1 MSHIS
6 PKSTYFTIFGALMV
20 LTAVT
25 VGAAYIDLGH
35 LNFPVALAV
44 ALFKAT
50 LVILFF
56 MHVKYS
62 SKLVKLTVGGTLFFL
77 ACLFGLTLT
86 DYLSRGVHASPRGSA
101 TAGTLPRIAEAE
113 LPAPTAEAMAN
124 PEVLWGVTCG
134 TCHSNTTKTAPT
146 LAEIRGL
153 YSTDPAKIVEWAK
166 APGRKRKEFE
176 QMPSF
181 VHLGEARL
189 QALASYML
197 ERANAEAASNQ

>member
-6 PKSTYFTIFGALMV
+6 PKSTYYTIFGGLMV

-25 VGAAYIDLGH
+25 VGAAFTDLGA

-44 ALFKAT
+44 ALLKAT

-62 SKLVKLTVGGTLFFL
+62 SKLVKLTVGGALFFV
-77 ACLFGLTLT
+77 ATLFGLTLT
-86 DYLSRGVHASPRGSA
+86 DYLSRGMQASPRG
-101 TAGTLPRIAEAE
+101 TTGAGMLPRIAEAE
-113 LPAPTAEAMAN
+113 LPAPSAAALAN
-124 PEVLWGVTCG
+124 PEALWGVTCG

-146 LAEIRGL
+146 LAEIRRL

-166 APGRKRKEFE
+166 TPGRKRKEFE

-181 VHLGEARL
+181 VHLGDARL

-197 ERANAEAASNQ
+197 ERANAEATSNQ